1 MGADS
6 VSYML
11 CRSYG
16 VPCDKPKVTD
26 LVEMF
31 DGMGARDRTSV
42 LANFQQTFAAQRASI
57 QRGLMPPQQEKKQE
71 QDMER

>member
-1 MGADS
+1 
-6 VSYML
+6 ML

-26 LVEMF
+26 LVELF
-31 DGMGARDRTSV
+31 DGMEARDRTSV
-42 LANFQQTFAAQRASI
+42 LANFQQTFSAQRAAI

-71 QDMER
+71 QSVER